1 MSQHD
6 PAAQQGNSIV
16 KSFAL
21 QLDSDSDAASVYS
34 NGIDSPPQERRA
46 EEREEGR
53 ADSARRATL
62 AALGLVPGPPPP
74 VSGTPT
80 KPSRGAVT
88 QRNYL
93 GSQQISPPPSSE
105 ASPDQSA
112 IRKVPGHESPPG
124 GFARALQSPSQALAP
139 PQSGSSSKGGFGVSP
154 FSQVSEN
161 IAGLPKASS
170 TVPESGKVGA
180 IANNRAAHIGMK
192 THCPASIQ

>member
-6 PAAQQGNSIV
+6 RAAQQGNSIV

-34 NGIDSPPQERRA
+34 NGIESPPQERRA

-74 VSGTPT
+74 VPGTPA

-88 QRNYL
+88 PRNHL
-93 GSQQISPPPSSE
+93 VSQQISPTPSSE
-105 ASPDQSA
+105 ASPNQSA
-112 IRKVPGHESPPG
+112 LHKEPGHESPPG
-124 GFARALQSPSQALAP
+124 GFARGLQSPSQALP
-139 PQSGSSSKGGFGVSP
+139 PALPASSSTGGFGISP
-154 FSQVSEN
+154 FSKVSEN
-161 IAGLPKASS
+161 IAGLTKPSS
-170 TVPESGKVGA
+170 PRSELGKVSTSHQQA
-180 IANNRAAHIGMK
+180 I
-192 THCPASIQ
+192 C

>member
-21 QLDSDSDAASVYS
+21 QFDSDSDAGSVYS
-34 NGIDSPPQERRA
+34 NGVESPPRERRA

-74 VSGTPT
+74 ILGTPV
-80 KPSRGAVT
+80 KPSKGTVT
-88 QRNYL
+88 PKNHFV
-93 GSQQISPPPSSE
+93 SQQISPPPSTE

-112 IRKVPGHESPPG
+112 TRKLSGQDSPTG
-124 GFARALQSPSQALAP
+124 GFARAPQSPSHALAAAQP
-139 PQSGSSSKGGFGVSP
+139 GSSSRGGFGISP
-154 FSQVSEN
+154 FSKVSEN
-161 IAGLPKASS
+161 VAGLTKPSS
-170 TVPESGKVGA
+170 TQAELSKVSA
-180 IANNRAAHIGMK
+180 DH
-192 THCPASIQ
+192 

>member
-21 QLDSDSDAASVYS
+21 QLDSDSDAGSVYS

-46 EEREEGR
+46 EEREPTR

-74 VSGTPT
+74 VSGTPG
-80 KPSRGAVT
+80 KPSRGSVT
-88 QRNYL
+88 PTNHFV
-93 GSQQISPPPSSE
+93 SQQISPPPSSE

-112 IRKVPGHESPPG
+112 ARKAPGQESPPG
-124 GFARALQSPSQALAP
+124 AFARLPQSPSQAFAP
-139 PQSGSSSKGGFGVSP
+139 GQPGSSSKGGFGISP
-154 FSQVSEN
+154 FSKVSEN
-161 IAGLPKASS
+161 IAGLTKPSS
-170 TVPESGKVGA
+170 THTESSKVSA
-180 IANNRAAHIGMK
+180 D
-192 THCPASIQ
+192 C